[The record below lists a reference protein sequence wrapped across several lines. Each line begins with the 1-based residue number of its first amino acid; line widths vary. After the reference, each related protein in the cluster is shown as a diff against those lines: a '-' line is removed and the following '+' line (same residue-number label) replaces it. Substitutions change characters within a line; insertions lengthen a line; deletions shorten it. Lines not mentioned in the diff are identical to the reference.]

1 MGKKIRENNNNNN
14 NNNNN
19 KFIKQTQK
27 NNFQSF
33 SLNK

>member
-14 NNNNN
+14 NNNN
-19 KFIKQTQK
+19 KFIKQTQE